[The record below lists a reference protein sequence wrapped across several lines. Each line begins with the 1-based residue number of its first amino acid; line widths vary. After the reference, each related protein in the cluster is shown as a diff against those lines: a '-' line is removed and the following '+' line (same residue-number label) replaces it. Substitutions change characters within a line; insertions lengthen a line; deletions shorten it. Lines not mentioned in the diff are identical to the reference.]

1 MAKQVLEIEVPD
13 GKKAIW
19 KDGRVVFEDVDTMES
34 IKTIE
39 DAAKFLA
46 DKRICEDILDSLSRL
61 PKDSFEWKIAA
72 YRAVVAAV
80 TYNEQRHLTTGERW
94 FPTIE
99 FCRPGKL
106 QNCCGDIIVG
116 RIKSEGEEFDVVGAP
131 LTARV
136 RVSVASARMAACLAP
151 GRVSASGRLVQRKL
165 PYTFLSNLE
174 SFCLRLVMVVQTV
187 IGDGWHSHNL
197 YISSGTI
204 HCRHNLQYY

>member
-1 MAKQVLEIEVPD
+1 MKKQVIEIEVPD

-39 DAAKFLA
+39 DAVQFLT
-46 DKRICEDILDSLSRL
+46 DKGICEDILDSLFRL
-61 PKDSFEWKIAA
+61 PKDLFEWKIAA

-106 QNCCGDIIVG
+106 KNCYGDIVVG
-116 RIKSEGEEFDVVGAP
+116 RIKSEGEEFDVVGGYANSSAIAG
-131 LTARV
+131 LGIFHSDGG
-136 RVSVASARMAACLAP
+136 VSDAWAIVGFRSVGSKKAA
-151 GRVSASGRLVQRKL
+151 
-165 PYTFLSNLE
+165 
-174 SFCLRLVMVVQTV
+174 
-187 IGDGWHSHNL
+187 L
-197 YISSGTI
+197 YISKQFGKLLFEVSYGGTN
-204 HCRHNLQYY
+204 CDWRWMA

>member
-1 MAKQVLEIEVPD
+1 MVKQVLEIEVPD

-19 KDGRVVFEDVDTMES
+19 KDGRVVFEDADTMES
-34 IKTIE
+34 IKTIG
-39 DAAKFLA
+39 DAAKFLT

-106 QNCCGDIIVG
+106 KNCYGDIVVG
-116 RIKSEGEEFDVVGAP
+116 RIKSEGEEFDVVGGRADDGS
-131 LTARV
+131 TAGLGYFRSSGGVSGARTRV
-136 RVSVASARMAACLAP
+136 GFRSVGSKKAS
-151 GRVSASGRLVQRKL
+151 
-165 PYTFLSNLE
+165 
-174 SFCLRLVMVVQTV
+174 
-187 IGDGWHSHNL
+187 L
-197 YISSGTI
+197 YISKQFGKLLFEISYGGTN
-204 HCRHNLQYY
+204 CDWRWMA

>member
-34 IKTIE
+34 IKTID
-39 DAAKFLA
+39 DAILFLVKNKIG
-46 DKRICEDILDSLSRL
+46 DDILNTLSKLL
-61 PKDSFEWKIAA
+61 PNSFEWKIAA

-106 QNCCGDIIVG
+106 NNCCGDIVVG
-116 RIKSEGEEFDVVGAP
+116 RIKSEGEEFDVVGGRASFGTNAG
-131 LTARV
+131 LGNFASHIG
-136 RVSVASARMAACLAP
+136 VSYSYATIGFRSIGSKKAA
-151 GRVSASGRLVQRKL
+151 
-165 PYTFLSNLE
+165 
-174 SFCLRLVMVVQTV
+174 
-187 IGDGWHSHNL
+187 L
-197 YISSGTI
+197 YISKQFGKLLFEISYGGTN
-204 HCRHNLQYY
+204 CDWKWVE

>member
-80 TYNEQRHLTTGERW
+80 TYNEHRHLTTGERW

-106 QNCCGDIIVG
+106 KNCCGDIVVG
-116 RIKSEGEEFDVVGAP
+116 RIKSEGEEFDVMGGSVNDGTNAGLGNFHSSYSVSTAWATLGFRSVG
-131 LTARV
+131 
-136 RVSVASARMAACLAP
+136 SKKAA
-151 GRVSASGRLVQRKL
+151 
-165 PYTFLSNLE
+165 
-174 SFCLRLVMVVQTV
+174 
-187 IGDGWHSHNL
+187 L
-197 YISSGTI
+197 YISKQFGKLLFEVSYGGTN
-204 HCRHNLQYY
+204 CDWRWMA

>member
-34 IKTIE
+34 IKTIK

-80 TYNEQRHLTTGERW
+80 THNEQRNLTTGERW

-106 QNCCGDIIVG
+106 KNCCSNIVVG
-116 RIKSEGEEFDVVGAP
+116 RIKSEGEEFDVVGGSAGTSA
-131 LTARV
+131 TAGLCGFYSDGG
-136 RVSVASARMAACLAP
+136 VSHAWADVGFRSVGSKKAA
-151 GRVSASGRLVQRKL
+151 
-165 PYTFLSNLE
+165 
-174 SFCLRLVMVVQTV
+174 
-187 IGDGWHSHNL
+187 L
-197 YISSGTI
+197 YISKQFGKLLFEISYGGANCDWEWI
-204 HCRHNLQYY
+204 V

>member
-34 IKTIE
+34 IKTIR
-39 DAAKFLA
+39 DAAQFLA

-94 FPTIE
+94 FPAIE
-99 FCRPGKL
+99 FCHPGKL
-106 QNCCGDIIVG
+106 KNCYGDVVLG
-116 RIKSEGEEFDVVGAP
+116 RIKSEGEEFDVVGGYAYYGAGAG
-131 LTARV
+131 LGYFNSYGG
-136 RVSVASARMAACLAP
+136 VSYSCTNVGFRSVGSKKAA
-151 GRVSASGRLVQRKL
+151 
-165 PYTFLSNLE
+165 
-174 SFCLRLVMVVQTV
+174 
-187 IGDGWHSHNL
+187 L
-197 YISSGTI
+197 YISKQFGKLLFEVSYGGTN
-204 HCRHNLQYY
+204 CDWRWKS

>member
-19 KDGRVVFEDVDTMES
+19 KDGCVVFEDVDTMES

-39 DAAKFLA
+39 DAAQFLA

-106 QNCCGDIIVG
+106 KNCCGDIIVG
-116 RIKSEGEEFDVVGAP
+116 RIKSEGEEFDVVGGRANDGSNAG
-131 LTARV
+131 LGGFDSNYG
-136 RVSVASARMAACLAP
+136 VSDAWTLFGFRSIGSKKAA
-151 GRVSASGRLVQRKL
+151 
-165 PYTFLSNLE
+165 
-174 SFCLRLVMVVQTV
+174 
-187 IGDGWHSHNL
+187 L
-197 YISSGTI
+197 YISKQFGKLLFEVSYGGTN
-204 HCRHNLQYY
+204 CDWRWMAQS

>member
-39 DAAKFLA
+39 DAAQFLT

-106 QNCCGDIIVG
+106 KNCCGDIVIG
-116 RIKSEGEEFDVVGAP
+116 RIKSEGEEFDVVGGYA
-131 LTARV
+131 
-136 RVSVASARMAACLAP
+136 SNGASAGLGSFYSDGGVSHAWATVGFRSVGSKKAA
-151 GRVSASGRLVQRKL
+151 
-165 PYTFLSNLE
+165 
-174 SFCLRLVMVVQTV
+174 
-187 IGDGWHSHNL
+187 L
-197 YISSGTI
+197 YISKQFGKLLFEVSYGGI
-204 HCRHNLQYY
+204 NCDWRWMA

>member
-1 MAKQVLEIEVPD
+1 MVKQVLEIEVPD

-39 DAAKFLA
+39 DAAQFLT

-72 YRAVVAAV
+72 YRVVVAAV
-80 TYNEQRHLTTGERW
+80 TYSEQRHLTTGERW

-106 QNCCGDIIVG
+106 KNCYGDIVVG
-116 RIKSEGEEFDVVGAP
+116 RIRSEGEEFDVVCGYAHDGSSAG
-131 LTARV
+131 LGSFDSYDG
-136 RVSVASARMAACLAP
+136 VSGSWAAV
-151 GRVSASGRLVQRKL
+151 GFRS
-165 PYTFLSNLE
+165 
-174 SFCLRLVMVVQTV
+174 
-187 IGDGWHSHNL
+187 IGSKKAAL
-197 YISSGTI
+197 YISKQFGKLLFEVSYGGTN
-204 HCRHNLQYY
+204 CDWRWMA

>member
-1 MAKQVLEIEVPD
+1 MTKQILEIEVPD

-39 DAAKFLA
+39 DAAQFLA

-106 QNCCGDIIVG
+106 KNCCGDIVVG
-116 RIKSEGEEFDVVGAP
+116 RIKSEGEEFDVVGGSAYYGSRAG
-131 LTARV
+131 LGNFYSAGG
-136 RVSVASARMAACLAP
+136 VSDSSAHIGFRSVGSKKAA
-151 GRVSASGRLVQRKL
+151 
-165 PYTFLSNLE
+165 
-174 SFCLRLVMVVQTV
+174 
-187 IGDGWHSHNL
+187 L
-197 YISSGTI
+197 YISKQFGKLLFEVSYGGTN
-204 HCRHNLQYY
+204 CDWRWMA

>member
-13 GKKAIW
+13 GKKVIW
-19 KDGRVVFEDVDTMES
+19 KDSRVVFEDVDTMES

-39 DAAKFLA
+39 DAAQFLA

-99 FCRPGKL
+99 YCRPGNLK
-106 QNCCGDIIVG
+106 NCCGDIVVG
-116 RIKSEGEEFDVVGAP
+116 RIKSEGEEFDVVGGDAYFGTYAG
-131 LTARV
+131 LGRFHSYYG
-136 RVSVASARMAACLAP
+136 VSNAWTNVGFQSVGSKKAA
-151 GRVSASGRLVQRKL
+151 
-165 PYTFLSNLE
+165 
-174 SFCLRLVMVVQTV
+174 
-187 IGDGWHSHNL
+187 L
-197 YISSGTI
+197 YISKQFGKLLFEVSYGGTNCDWRWI
-204 HCRHNLQYY
+204 AQS